1 MTKITRREAPDERAD
16 RANSPTSPPT
26 SDQTCPTEIAST
38 SPSLPLGI
46 NDSQTPPPP
55 TTTTKDKSNL
65 ETHGIVLP
73 SLASVNQY
81 LPSVLNT
88 TQAMQHDRRNTT
100 RSTHNP
106 LTAIS
111 NHNNIPTPH
120 TAPPR
125 DTPIT
130 ITHLIDALNTDD
142 QNITNLIQT
151 LRDAWSTA
159 CNARG
164 TQITKRQL
172 IQ

>member
-1 MTKITRREAPDERAD
+1 MTKITRREAPDERVA

-26 SDQTCPTEIAST
+26 SDHTCPTEIALT
-38 SPSLPLGI
+38 SPPPPLGI

-88 TQAMQHDRRNTT
+88 TQALQHDRRNTT

-106 LTAIS
+106 QTANSNYNNTLTS
-111 NHNNIPTPH
+111 H

-125 DTPIT
+125 NPPTT

-142 QNITNLIQT
+142 HNLHHK
-151 LRDAWSTA
+151 SHP
-159 CNARG
+159 NSP
-164 TQITKRQL
+164 
-172 IQ
+172 